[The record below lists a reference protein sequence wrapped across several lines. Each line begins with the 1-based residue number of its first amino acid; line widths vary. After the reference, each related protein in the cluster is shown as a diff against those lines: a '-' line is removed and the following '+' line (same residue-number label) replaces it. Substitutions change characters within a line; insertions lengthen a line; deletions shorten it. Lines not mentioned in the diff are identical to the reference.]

1 MGYHVLGSEAGN
13 YVIYCLLRIR
23 PRPKNGEIKEGT
35 VGKGGGGNVSSR
47 HMIYQHFYFGRY
59 SLSFRNN
66 WVKSF

>member
-35 VGKGGGGNVSSR
+35 VGKGGGGGLEAVEAEAHQTATASVFLSR
-47 HMIYQHFYFGRY
+47 RI
-59 SLSFRNN
+59 
-66 WVKSF
+66 